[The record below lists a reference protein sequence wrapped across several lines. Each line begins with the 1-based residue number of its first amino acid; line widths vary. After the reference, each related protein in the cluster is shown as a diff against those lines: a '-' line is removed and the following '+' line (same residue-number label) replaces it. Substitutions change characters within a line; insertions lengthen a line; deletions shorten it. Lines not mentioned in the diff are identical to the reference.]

1 VLMGLAQE
9 RDRVVDMLMVG
20 DQDLGLAP
28 DLVIVVLMVPMQ
40 VLEGVVRVVELAK
53 MVGLDMVQDQGQG
66 RGQVHTVREGII
78 QVMEN
83 LLMLVVL
90 VGGGVVDKLEVI
102 GIPTLKDPVVAL
114 VLVLAMLTGIGMDQ
128 VKEVQML
135 MAMAVA
141 WGIVKMVGAAV
152 VQVMGM
158 DMAMPTHELDI
169 S

>member
-90 VGGGVVDKLEVI
+90 VGVGVVDKLEVI

-152 VQVMGM
+152 VQVMGL